1 MASSSVAGAPISA
14 IGPIQPMDD
23 RIRQLESELLDKN
36 HRLEQLEATIRA
48 DGDKQAQLETLER
61 FEAEWIKERELIDNE
76 REEELRLLQEV
87 YIGQD
92 KVVDGFLL
100 I

>member
-1 MASSSVAGAPISA
+1 MASSSVADVPVSIE
-14 IGPIQPMDD
+14 PIQPMDD
-23 RIRQLESELLDKN
+23 RISQLESELLDKN

-61 FEAEWIKERELIDNE
+61 FEAEWIKDRELIDNE

-87 YIGQD
+87 GY
-92 KVVDGFLL
+92 KYA
-100 I
+100 